1 MNENSLFREAVE
13 EALAFMQIEELKQRL
28 KPGEYVTYFG
38 KCYICGQIESTEGE
52 GHSYFVKDK
61 NMNKQFVSKRC
72 YSGDIGKGMERVPVF
87 NSKKLIHW
95 NLFL

>member
-13 EALAFMQIEELKQRL
+13 EALALTEIEKLKQIL

-38 KCYICGQIESTEGE
+38 RCYICGQIESTEGE
-52 GHSYFVKDK
+52 GHPYFVKDK

-72 YSGDIGKGMERVPVF
+72 YSGEIGKKIEKVPIL
-87 NSKKLIHW
+87 NSKKLKV
-95 NLFL
+95 